1 MIAAC
6 VTAKRPLIK
15 TRQNGERNDVAKLD
29 TNAAWKEASAIVS
42 ANREVLF
49 ALAGVFFML
58 PSLALSVIAGEPEVI
73 PGMKGD
79 QMIAAMEAFYAKSWW
94 IVLLSATLQIIG
106 LLAILTLMRDRSRP
120 TVGEAIRS
128 ALPGALSY
136 LAAQFAVVIG
146 LSLIGGIL
154 IGVAAVISPVLAAV
168 AALLFMTA
176 LIFVVF
182 RLILVGPV
190 IAVEGMRNPLTAMI
204 RSWRLTQGNFW
215 RIVGFMLLIIIL
227 FVVIVGIIMM
237 IVGLVLALASSGE
250 PQRIIA
256 AVFSSALGAVGVV
269 YFAGVLAAIHR
280 QLGGPAAA
288 DLSATFE

>member
-6 VTAKRPLIK
+6 VTANRLLIK
-15 TRQNGERNDVAKLD
+15 TRHNGEQDDVAKLD

-42 ANREVLF
+42 ANREVLL

-58 PSLALSVIAGEPEVI
+58 PSLALAVIAGEPEVV
-73 PGMKGD
+73 PGMKGA
-79 QMIAAMEAFYAKSWW
+79 QMVAALQEFYAKSWW
-94 IVLLSATLQIIG
+94 IVLISAVLQIVG

-146 LSLIGGIL
+146 LSLVGGLL
-154 IGVAAVISPVLAAV
+154 IGLAAVISPVLAV
-168 AALLFMTA
+168 VVVLLFMVA
-176 LIFVVF
+176 LIFAVF

-190 IAVEGMRNPLTAMI
+190 IAVEGVRNPLTAMI

-215 RIVGFMLLIIIL
+215 RLFGFIVLIAIL
-227 FVVIVGIIMM
+227 FVLVLGIIMAV
-237 IVGLVLALASSGE
+237 VGLVLAITTSGE

-280 QLGGPAAA
+280 QLAGPAAA